1 MDNFMLYDET
11 DQLLLEFDFNGSS
24 ATRPIAVPD
33 LPLPASTSKVA
44 PLPRCNGDWVGV
56 PAVRDFNAQER
67 AVLTAALEDASGE
80 LPTSTGFPLTVTNL
94 RALLDCDWIN
104 SDTVDHLAAMNVAA
118 LSTTVENVRNFYLNS
133 SFLLS
138 LEVGK
143 LTDGGLNILGG
154 EGLFDGV
161 GEPCFDHIFTT
172 FSDDSHWYVVDI
184 DAAEKRIIFFDSLGQ
199 SKPVMRRFGKLLAD
213 WLNDYCFRDTDG
225 QLGCDEFEYGTRA
238 APCQTD
244 AWSCGRFA
252 VYFIR
257 CRMIGQPLTMVLPEA
272 MGFYSTQLALDAI
285 THVLNYRITPPSM
298 SGVPLLSQITV
309 NDDSVVAAVQ
319 MATDHSHTPTSS
331 PSTAAALSSTTL
343 PFRTDSTLSLNL
355 SVSLFS
361 TERLRL
367 EDCRARI
374 QSFEKLDRCNAV
386 MLALYFHDNVILN
399 DLACFIQREKLH
411 WRGLNRSAETKA
423 IRAKINSVIGD
434 DKIVVRKHG
443 DTRRTHTRPDS
454 ERLFICNNE
463 RECASMNNL
472 EKGANARWS
481 LTELGRRAVEKLLNS
496 DTTST
501 GHRPMAGVR
510 GGYPTYTAQ
519 LVEIFAAY
527 GALTVEETVE
537 IYCKLHAADAEV
549 LRPILSDVLCVQ
561 TSDAGKR
568 PRFAAYHGF
577 WFERKYC
584 AEALA
589 KRWISTEHQ
598 AMGLQILRPLVV
610 NELVGHQ
617 RPKVDAGVRIPLL
630 IPRLHEE
637 SWFTVAPSTI
647 PGAELGGFAKRDI
660 PRGLHVEVIGEDRAN
675 DTPDDARMDY
685 AFGYKD
691 RLTNRRRFVDPHPGG
706 EVTCIAGRF
715 NHAAAPQAQVAAFSV
730 FDTEKR
736 CERIFLEFQRD
747 VASGEEIFL
756 DYGPV
761 YWEGTTFALPESA
774 KRKSCA
780 DDSAEFG
787 TAKRRCA
794 THIDLP
800 PPLEDDS
807 YSPMSYL
814 I

>member
-1 MDNFMLYDET
+1 MDDLMLHDGT
-11 DQLLLEFDFNGSS
+11 DQLLLQFDFNGSS
-24 ATRPIAVPD
+24 ATRPIDVPD
-33 LPLPASTSKVA
+33 LSLPASPSKVA
-44 PLPRCNGDWVGV
+44 PLPRCSGDWVGV

-67 AVLTAALEDASGE
+67 AVLTAALEDAAGE

-94 RALLDCDWIN
+94 RALLDCDWIS

-118 LSTTVENVRNFYLNS
+118 LSTAVENVRNFYLNS

-138 LEVGK
+138 LEAGK

-154 EGLFDGV
+154 EVLFDGV

-184 DAAEKRIIFFDSLGQ
+184 DAAEKRINFLDSMAQ
-199 SKPVMRRFGKLLAD
+199 SKPVMRRFGKLLAE

-225 QLGCDEFEYGTRA
+225 QLGCDEFEYGTYA

-244 AWSCGRFA
+244 TWSCGRFA

-257 CRMIGQPLTMVLPEA
+257 CRMVGQPLTMVLPQA

-285 THVLNYRITPPSM
+285 THVLNYRVTHPSV

-309 NDDSVVAAVQ
+309 DDDGALTAVQ
-319 MATDHSHTPTSS
+319 PVTDHSHAPASS
-331 PSTAAALSSTTL
+331 LATAATLSSTTA
-343 PFRTDSTLSLNL
+343 PFRMDSTLSLNL
-355 SVSLFS
+355 PASLFS
-361 TERLRL
+361 GKKLRL

-386 MLALYFHDNVILN
+386 MIAMYFHDNTILN
-399 DLACFIQREKLH
+399 DLALFIQREGLQWHGLRKDTAVKL
-411 WRGLNRSAETKA
+411 
-423 IRAKINSVIGD
+423 IRAKINSTIGD
-434 DKIVVRKHG
+434 DRIVVRKHG
-443 DTRRTHTRPDS
+443 NMRHTHLRPDN
-454 ERLFICNNE
+454 ERLFVCNNE
-463 RECASMNNL
+463 AECESMNNL
-472 EKGANARWS
+472 EKGAYARWS
-481 LTELGRRAVEKLLNS
+481 LTEIGRRAVEKLLHS

-501 GHRPMAGVR
+501 GFRPMAGVR

-519 LVEIFAAY
+519 LAEIFAAY
-527 GALTVEETVE
+527 GALTIEETVE
-537 IYCKLHAADAEV
+537 IYCKLHTTDAEA
-549 LRPILSDVLCVQ
+549 LRPILSDVLRVQ
-561 TSDAGKR
+561 TTAFGKY

-577 WFERKYC
+577 WFDRKHY

-598 AMGLQILRPLVV
+598 AMGLQILRPLVA

-617 RPKVDAGVRIPLL
+617 RPKVDAGVCIPLL

-637 SWFTVAPSTI
+637 SWFAVAPSNI

-660 PRGLHVEVIGEDRAN
+660 PRGIYIEVIGEDRVN
-675 DTPDDARMDY
+675 DTQDDARMEY
-685 AFGYKD
+685 AFGYTD
-691 RLTNRRRFVDPHPGG
+691 RLTSQRRFIDPHSGG
-706 EVTCIAGRF
+706 HVTCIAGRF
-715 NHAAAPQAQVAAFSV
+715 NHAAAPQAQVAAFAV
-730 FDTEKR
+730 FDVEKN
-736 CERIFLEFQRD
+736 CERIYLEFQRD
-747 VASGEEIFL
+747 VACGEEIFL

-774 KRKSCA
+774 KRKSCE

-794 THIDLP
+794 THIELP
-800 PPLEDDS
+800 SPLEEVS